1 VTNAR
6 LDCYLDFL
14 VGTIN
19 LPYFTLRTIICAF
32 RMSIISLM
40 SLNTFYSLKLSTLVD
55 LLIMLYTCVEFNDES
70 LVFNEY
76 IKFHMYM
83 ARGYRT
89 R

>member
-1 VTNAR
+1 
-6 LDCYLDFL
+6 
-14 VGTIN
+14 
-19 LPYFTLRTIICAF
+19 
-32 RMSIISLM
+32 M